1 MEAIAK
7 GGARAVTFLLVVAAA
22 LAGICAAREVEK
34 AVRDEII
41 VGTDLFAAELD
52 AIDKSWGDRLNATTE
67 LGTAPANETSEP
79 PSTSSPAELHEA
91 VDFLLALDAT
101 KGQREEGLVRR

>member
-1 MEAIAK
+1 M
-7 GGARAVTFLLVVAAA
+7 VLVLAA
-22 LAGICAAREVEK
+22 LAGVCAAREVEK
-34 AVRDEII
+34 AERDEII

-52 AIDKSWGDRLNATTE
+52 AIDKSWGNKLNATTE
-67 LGTAPANETSEP
+67 LERTNETSEP

-101 KGQREEGLVRR
+101 KGQRDEGLVRR

>member
-1 MEAIAK
+1 M
-7 GGARAVTFLLVVAAA
+7 VLVLVLAA
-22 LAGICAAREVEK
+22 LAGVCAAREVEK
-34 AVRDEII
+34 AERDEII

-67 LGTAPANETSEP
+67 PANETSEP